1 MAIAVR
7 LYLDEN
13 LNPIITEQ
21 LRIRG
26 IDALCARDI
35 GALGESD
42 PKQLQRAIE
51 MGRVLVTSDIDFLRI
66 ASDITEHSG
75 IIFGHQRLLS
85 IGAWVRGLELIC
97 MSYTADDFTNRVE
110 YLR

>member
-1 MAIAVR
+1 MAAVVR

-13 LNPIITEQ
+13 LNPAITEQ

-42 PKQLQRAIE
+42 PKQLHRAVE
-51 MGRVLVTSDIDFLRI
+51 MGRVLVTSDVDFLRI
-66 ASDITEHSG
+66 TAETAEYPG
-75 IIFGHQRLLS
+75 VIFGHQRSLS
-85 IGAWVRGLELIC
+85 IGDWVTGLELVC
-97 MSYTADDFTNRVE
+97 MIYTAEDLANRVE
-110 YLR
+110 YLG